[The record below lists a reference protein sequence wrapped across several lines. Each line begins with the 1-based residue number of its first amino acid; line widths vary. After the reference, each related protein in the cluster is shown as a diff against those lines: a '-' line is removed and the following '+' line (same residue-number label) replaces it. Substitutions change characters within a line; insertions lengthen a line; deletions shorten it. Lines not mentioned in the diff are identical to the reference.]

1 MKLRGP
7 FWGVVAG
14 AALCLTGILGIA
26 YVRRAWEHTTF
37 HPDWEI
43 NRPALLVLLGVLV
56 IVISVIVAVIGAI
69 NRLLSRGADRKV
81 RQ

>member
-1 MKLRGP
+1 MKLCGP
-7 FWGVVAG
+7 VWGVVAG
-14 AALCLTGILGIA
+14 AGLCLAGILGIA

-37 HPDWEI
+37 HPDWEMD
-43 NRPALLVLLGVLV
+43 RPALLVVLGLLV

-69 NRLLSRGADRKV
+69 KGLPRRGADRNV